1 MDSFLSNRN
10 ISSVTALDG
19 STTFSCGH
27 RSLSI
32 QTNPS
37 SQTLSGFLKKSGDC
51 PPQLNQIS
59 RAMRSLVHRPS
70 ETVYD
75 SNDTR
80 LQGWTSVVFVCA
92 ADPPATS
99 ASEAVSKLHEAARLC
114 DSAWLGS
121 EPGAA
126 GSAGTGATDWGP
138 RQAPAEAA
146 SATALSAHEEAG
158 AGAPVWDPLQAPV
171 VAAEAAALSAPEEA
185 QVQPE
190 WFDRH
195 CGLLICARVSDCH
208 GRLLLSNWRVVISD
222 IL

>member
-70 ETVYD
+70 ETLYN

-80 LQGWTSVVFVCA
+80 LQGWTSVVLVCA

-126 GSAGTGATDWGP
+126 GSAGTGAPDRGP

-146 SATALSAHEEAG
+146 AAT
-158 AGAPVWDPLQAPV
+158 
-171 VAAEAAALSAPEEA
+171 ALSAPEEA
-185 QVQPE
+185 QV
-190 WFDRH
+190 
-195 CGLLICARVSDCH
+195 
-208 GRLLLSNWRVVISD
+208 RLSGSTATTAC
-222 IL
+222 